1 MAEIVPGV
9 TASAEVSFGKP
20 VIAGTRVP
28 VAVVLDHLGA
38 GMPQDE
44 VCREYDLTA
53 EQVRAALR
61 YAAWLAG
68 QESLRV
74 RAG

>member
-1 MAEIVPGV
+1 MAEIVAGV
-9 TASAEVSFGKP
+9 TANADVSFGKP

-38 GMPQDE
+38 GMPE
-44 VCREYDLTA
+44 AEICREYDLTA